1 MVGGWWL
8 PKGGTAEG
16 KKQKAARPLENGI
29 TPCTHNLLPFPRRKM
44 ARRRVVHSWLALSSG
59 PIVEAKH
66 VDRAQDCP
74 DRYVSRMV
82 SSWWFGWKDGRSGG
96 TAFWPPPAKDRL
108 FLSLHYQRTTDPPT
122 VGGCGWLVG
131 WLEWRRPSDWLT
143 QGGKVW
149 ATTHIILLLCRMRW
163 AEATRLVLVFWWLEL
178 YRSHPPLLLPY
189 FHIIITGG
197 RRAFGSTAVANG
209 AGKVTQVIGAVV
221 DVQVSFSE
229 DISLVL
235 CLSSFGICE
244 TEHGKA
250 TQCHGHSRRACTC
263 SRQCSQALEGT
274 NCHRDT
280 LSLMVYGRSI
290 GVE

>member
-1 MVGGWWL
+1 
-8 PKGGTAEG
+8 
-16 KKQKAARPLENGI
+16 
-29 TPCTHNLLPFPRRKM
+29 M
-44 ARRRVVHSWLALSSG
+44 ARRRVVHSWLLALSSG

-82 SSWWFGWKDGRSGG
+82 SSWWSGWKDGRSGG
-96 TAFWPPPAKDRL
+96 TAFRPGSAFPLATLPTDHRSSDRR
-108 FLSLHYQRTTDPPT
+108 S
-122 VGGCGWLVG
+122 VAVGWLVG
-131 WLEWRRPSDWLT
+131 MAAPVRLVD

-229 DISLVL
+229 D
-235 CLSSFGICE
+235 
-244 TEHGKA
+244 
-250 TQCHGHSRRACTC
+250 ACVMFVKFWDLRNGT
-263 SRQCSQALEGT
+263 RQSHTMPRPQSA
-274 NCHRDT
+274 
-280 LSLMVYGRSI
+280 SMYM
-290 GVE
+290 